1 MTTTGVVPTLSPSMD
16 IQISS
21 NFERLLFD
29 LYGRDGKVLAEAMAT
44 FRKTGTL
51 TVGANALGGVRAL
64 FDAGRLDDSGTL
76 QAIADANRHFG
87 ETLDPHTAVGYAVAQ
102 QHRRDPKVPMIVL
115 ATAHP
120 AKFPDAVQKATG
132 VRPPLPPR
140 IDDLLDRTERAD
152 RLPNDAD
159 ALKALIDERMSAKEQ
174 RGRTSRTKVRT

>member
-1 MTTTGVVPTLSPSMD
+1 MEREQTLR
-16 IQISS
+16 I
-21 NFERLLFD
+21 L
-29 LYGRDGKVLAEAMAT
+29 
-44 FRKTGTL
+44 
-51 TVGANALGGVRAL
+51 NALASGVHPGTGEQFSADSPYQHPDTVRAL
-64 FDAGRLDDSGTL
+64 FDAGRLDDPGTL
-76 QAIADANRHFG
+76 QAIADVSRHFG